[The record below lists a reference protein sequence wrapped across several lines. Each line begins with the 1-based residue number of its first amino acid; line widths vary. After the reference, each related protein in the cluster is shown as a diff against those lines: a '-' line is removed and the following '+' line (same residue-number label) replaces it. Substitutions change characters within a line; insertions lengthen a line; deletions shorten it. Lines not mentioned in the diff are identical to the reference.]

1 MSVLLWLAIVVGG
14 LLALLLA
21 LLASLLLVPVD
32 VDAVWDEDRR
42 VVSVAGPGLRLSF
55 DTRAGDVELR
65 LLSRRLGRWST
76 ARSGR
81 RGRRARP
88 RRRRAA
94 RPSLRKLWAERR
106 RPLRALRAFFRRV
119 RVRRLS
125 MAARLATPDPALT
138 GWLSGAA
145 FAARAVAPAAVRRGV
160 RLTPDF
166 EEESPRLALDA
177 SVRLRPLH
185 GAILAVRLWRV
196 ARRARA
202 APGTASRPA
211 RVAGVWAARAWR
223 AARRRGQRGSD
234 RHDGGMDRPSG
245 GGRERP

>member
-14 LLALLLA
+14 LLALLLV

-32 VDAVWDEDRR
+32 FDAVWDEDRR
-42 VVSVAGPGLRLSF
+42 VLSVAGPGLRFSF
-55 DTRAGDVELR
+55 DTRAGGVELR
-65 LLSRRLGRWST
+65 LFSRRLGRWST

-81 RGRRARP
+81 RERRARP

-94 RPSLRKLWAERR
+94 RPSPRKLWAERR
-106 RPLRALRAFFRRV
+106 HLLQALRAFFRRL
-119 RVRRLS
+119 RVRRFSL
-125 MAARLATPDPALT
+125 AARLATPDPALT
-138 GWLSGAA
+138 GWLTGAA
-145 FAARAVAPAAVRRGV
+145 FAVRAVAPATVRRGV

-166 EEESPRLALDA
+166 EEEVPRLALDA

-185 GAILAVRLWRV
+185 GAILALRLWRV
-196 ARRARA
+196 TRRARA
-202 APGTASRPA
+202 TPGPPSRPA

-223 AARRRGQRGSD
+223 AARRRGQRGND
-234 RHDGGMDRPSG
+234 RHDGGMDRPRG